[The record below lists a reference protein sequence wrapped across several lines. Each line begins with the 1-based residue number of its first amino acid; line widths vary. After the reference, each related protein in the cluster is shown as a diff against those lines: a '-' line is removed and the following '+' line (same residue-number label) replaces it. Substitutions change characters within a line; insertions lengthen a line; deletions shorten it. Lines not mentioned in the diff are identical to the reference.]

1 MPQISFQ
8 INVATVEYRPQK
20 SLGGY
25 KSYGGGAQGGGING
39 MLSGYGQAE
48 QSPTTGFNTG
58 KNGGLFGIDASQDR
72 GDEINLDELNSYI
85 GR

>member
-1 MPQISFQ
+1 
-8 INVATVEYRPQK
+8 
-20 SLGGY
+20 
-25 KSYGGGAQGGGING
+25 

-48 QSPTTGFNTG
+48 QSPTTGFNSG